1 MAEMRKPMTAY
12 EGSIYQINSSRGGVP
27 KLPMVSARVTREGIV
42 GDYQNDTRNHGGPM
56 RALCLYTLEQI
67 KRLQAEGHSIFPGA
81 AGENITLVGIPQ
93 ALLVPGARLELGDE
107 VIAELTSYTIPCSN
121 LVDCFND
128 GDFTRIPARAASMRA
143 SCRKARFAGGIVCGC
158 FRLRWP
164 ADLSRPKQRHWQTG
178 GRARE
183 FAQPRCVSR
192 AHYSG

>member
-1 MAEMRKPMTAY
+1 MTAY

-56 RALCLYTLEQI
+56 RTLCLYTLDQI

-128 GDFTRIPARAASMRA
+128 GDFTRISPKLHPGESRIYARILQEGEIRRGDRVRLFPAEVASRPVEAEAASLA
-143 SCRKARFAGGIVCGC
+143 N
-158 FRLRWP
+158 
-164 ADLSRPKQRHWQTG
+164 
-178 GRARE
+178 GRAR
-183 FAQPRCVSR
+183 A
-192 AHYSG
+192 